1 MREGIHVEG
10 GKTVK
15 IATGIKLLENHEPQE
30 TLFSSFL
37 PQNPYL
43 ETKLWLIVS
52 LKRLGPS
59 TQNLAHKLLF
69 IRTFETIEIQEGQ
82 VILQECLKR
91 ICIGKNI
98 QCRLYQI

>member
-15 IATGIKLLENHEPQE
+15 MATGIKLLENHEPQE
-30 TLFSSFL
+30 TLLFL

-52 LKRLGPS
+52 LKWLGPS
-59 TQNLAHKLLF
+59 T
-69 IRTFETIEIQEGQ
+69 
-82 VILQECLKR
+82 
-91 ICIGKNI
+91 
-98 QCRLYQI
+98 